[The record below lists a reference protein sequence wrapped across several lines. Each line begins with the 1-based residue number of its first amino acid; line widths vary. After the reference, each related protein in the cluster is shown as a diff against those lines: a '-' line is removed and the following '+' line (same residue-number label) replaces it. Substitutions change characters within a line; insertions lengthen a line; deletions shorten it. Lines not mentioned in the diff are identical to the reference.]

1 MKRND
6 SKPFVLF
13 NLNDPLFNR
22 IIGGSLCAEGR
33 YKGKTEPTYR
43 RFLEEDDE
51 VAHYAR
57 VLEHDQQDSLL
68 YVDGSLNAYLV
79 HCDTAQ
85 QQYLGEFKQVGHQQL
100 HDNTDYTH
108 FFGNPDTY
116 YYVSSRK

>member
-43 RFLEEDDE
+43 RFLEDDDE
-51 VAHYAR
+51 VRHYAT
-57 VLEHDQQDSLL
+57 VLEHDEQESLL
-68 YVDGSLNAYLV
+68 YVDQAHNTYLV
-79 HCDTAQ
+79 DCLTREQ
-85 QQYLGEFKQVGHQQL
+85 RYIGTFTQVGQQQL
-100 HDNTDYTH
+100 HEDTDYTH
-108 FFGNPDTY
+108 FFGNPDSY
-116 YYVSSRK
+116 YYVSSAK